1 MSNATP
7 KFVRRP
13 TAPSSARDM
22 AMLRLAPI
30 DAFAVPRLHVEPR
43 QADGGLRVL
52 DRPTGTYVLVYTP
65 SYTSQFR
72 AGHRSGRW
80 YVRSLTHVGSQ
91 PQSLDFA
98 SARAAVDAVGRGTWG
113 LQAAKSAP
121 TPPTHKLLVIW
132 LEAGA
137 LASAG

>member
-1 MSNATP
+1 MSNAIP

-30 DAFAVPRLHVEPR
+30 DAFAVPRLHVGPR
-43 QADGGLRVL
+43 QADGGLRVF
-52 DRPTGTYVLVYTP
+52 DRPSGTHVLVYTP

-72 AGHRSGRW
+72 GGHRAGRW

-98 SARAAVDAVGRGTWG
+98 NARAAIDAVGRGEWG
-113 LQAAKSAP
+113 RRPAEAAPASPASR
-121 TPPTHKLLVIW
+121 LRVIW
-132 LEAGA
+132 TEADA
-137 LASAG
+137 LASAV